1 MLVNDLMAQAEPHI
15 NIVNAFAKCWD
26 VLGRYSKPVVSI
38 SGGADSD
45 IVLDMVH
52 KLDEE
57 HKAVYV
63 WFNTGLE
70 YSATRRHIDFL
81 EAKYSIESELP
92 PLL

>member
-1 MLVNDLMAQAEPHI
+1 MLVYNLMAQAEPHI

-26 VLGRYSKPVVSI
+26 VLGRYNKPVVSI

-70 YSATRRHIDFL
+70 YSATRRHLDFL